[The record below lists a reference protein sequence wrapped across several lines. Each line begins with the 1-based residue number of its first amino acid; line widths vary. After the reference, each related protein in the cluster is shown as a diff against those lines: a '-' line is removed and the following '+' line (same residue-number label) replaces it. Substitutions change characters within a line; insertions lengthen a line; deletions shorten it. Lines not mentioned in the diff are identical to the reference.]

1 MPLAAPA
8 AGWLPVLAT
17 ARARLERELE
27 RDLPL
32 GSDVAPRL
40 AALLDRVVEWGRRL
54 DLTAARTP
62 QELVDQYL
70 ADALV
75 IAALEPVVAAAPWI
89 DVGSGGG
96 APGLVLALLRPE
108 ADFTLVEPR
117 TKRAAFLRAA
127 AAAVGVHLAG
137 VEPRRSEALAAEA
150 WQVALSRATLAP
162 DRWLAEGARLS
173 RGAVWV
179 LLGRG
184 EPPVVAGPRPTHDV
198 RYRLPFTGAARR
210 ALRYEVAAR

>member
-8 AGWLPVLAT
+8 AGWLPEIAM
-17 ARARLERELE
+17 ARARLERDLE
-27 RDLPL
+27 RKLPL
-32 GSDVAPRL
+32 DADVEPRL
-40 AALLDRVVEWGRRL
+40 AALLDRVVKWGRRL

-62 QELVDQYL
+62 RELVEQYL

-75 IAALEPVVAAAPWI
+75 IAALEPVVPTAAWI

-96 APGLVLALLRPE
+96 APGLVLALLRPD
-108 ADFTLVEPR
+108 ADLTLVEPR

-127 AAAVGVHLAG
+127 AAAVGVRLAG
-137 VEPRRSEALAAEA
+137 VERRRSEALPAEA
-150 WQVALSRATLAP
+150 WSVALSRATLAP

-184 EPPVVAGPRPTHDV
+184 EPPVVAGARPTQDV
-198 RYRLPFTGAARR
+198 RYQLPFTGAARR
-210 ALRYEVAAR
+210 AIRFQVAAR